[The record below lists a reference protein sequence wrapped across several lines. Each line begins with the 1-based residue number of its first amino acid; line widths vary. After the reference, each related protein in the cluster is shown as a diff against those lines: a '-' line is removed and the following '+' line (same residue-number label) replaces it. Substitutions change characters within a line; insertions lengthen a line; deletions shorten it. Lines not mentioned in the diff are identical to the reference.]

1 MNTLSV
7 QFLQYDRTDLCAQ
20 FHYMLMLPCSV
31 LGFVFDTV
39 LVFTRSTKSVMYCA
53 HVCFSSVSIFMSQ
66 TVFGK
71 GGYVD
76 SFFVSFLQTCSTIFC
91 LLRLYFTVLLL

>member
-1 MNTLSV
+1 MGGKHANRLSV

-31 LGFVFDTV
+31 LGFVFNTV

-71 GGYVD
+71 GG
-76 SFFVSFLQTCSTIFC
+76 LC
-91 LLRLYFTVLLL
+91 